1 MFIVIIT
8 ILRMKIKMSGF
19 SIKYVGPNSFLL
31 NPCKLAPI
39 LETIIHAKIHMISI
53 TKS

>member
-19 SIKYVGPNSFLL
+19 SIKYGVELTSAL
-31 NPCKLAPI
+31 
-39 LETIIHAKIHMISI
+39 IHSC
-53 TKS
+53 